1 MEARSRGEP
10 DLFGLALEHYAD
22 ARAPFQ
28 VVRARFKEEQ
38 KAEQKRLGK
47 QQLDLM
53 LNKSTTM
60 LQAQQLEMAGE
71 ESSDE
76 NPGVSDDESE
86 GEEEDEEG
94 EAEEASESEAE
105 SEDAAASETASEASP
120 APSRSARTNARRTTG
135 RSRLSV
141 SATPAD
147 TPLTGEDDD
156 ADDSGDAVF
165 AGATESDAERDAEDN
180 QFAAEMEED
189 DAGGGDDDDDDEMA
203 NLAAEADMPIE
214 ELLRRSGYAAM
225 VAEEEAGTASNGP
238 SPVTAPTEPAAPV
251 AESTETSNGETSN
264 AAPSPSTPGTSA
276 PAGPEL
282 TAEEKEAEAMSEF
295 GSAAGEEGR
304 DQEDEQLEQE
314 MEADEGE
321 SDDEEM
327 KGLAEDADLPIE
339 ELMRKYGYGPNADAA
354 ASPAD
359 ADADAANSEMKVEPD
374 DAASESV
381 KSEAPS
387 AHASDAED
395 AEEIEEIAS
404 DAVAAE
410 KAARETGLGADRQ
423 VVHFKPPFLLRA
435 TLRPYQQAG
444 LEWLASLYT
453 SGVNG

>member
-1 MEARSRGEP
+1 MEACGRGEP
-10 DLFGLALEHYAD
+10 DLFGLVIEHDAD

-71 ESSDE
+71 ELSDE
-76 NPGVSDDESE
+76 NPGLSDDEGE
-86 GEEEDEEG
+86 GEEEDQEES
-94 EAEEASESEAE
+94 EEEEAGESEAE
-105 SEDAAASETASEASP
+105 SEGAAASETASDASP
-120 APSRSARTNARRTTG
+120 APSRSARANARRTTT

-147 TPLTGEDDD
+147 TPLAGEDDD

-165 AGATESDAERDAEDN
+165 AGPTESDAERDAEDN

-189 DAGGGDDDDDDEMA
+189 EAGGGDDDDDEMA

-225 VAEEEAGTASNGP
+225 VAEEEAGTASDGP

-295 GSAAGEEGR
+295 GSEAGEEGR
-304 DQEDEQLEQE
+304 DEEDEQLEQE

-359 ADADAANSEMKVEPD
+359 AVDAANSDMKVEPD
-374 DAASESV
+374 DAASEGV

>member
-1 MEARSRGEP
+1 MA
-10 DLFGLALEHYAD
+10 
-22 ARAPFQ
+22 APSQ

-76 NPGVSDDESE
+76 NPGVSDNESE
-86 GEEEDEEG
+86 GEEEDEEEG
-94 EAEEASESEAE
+94 EEEGGESEAD
-105 SEDAAASETASEASP
+105 SEGAAVSETASEATP
-120 APSRSARTNARRTTG
+120 APSRSARANARRTTG

-147 TPLTGEDDD
+147 TPLAGEDDGVE
-156 ADDSGDAVF
+156 DSGDAVF
-165 AGATESDAERDAEDN
+165 AGAAESDAEREAEDN

-189 DAGGGDDDDDDEMA
+189 EAGGGDDDDEMA

-225 VAEEEAGTASNGP
+225 VAEEEAGAASDGP
-238 SPVTAPTEPAAPV
+238 IPGAAPTEPAAPV
-251 AESTETSNGETSN
+251 AESTETSNGEMSN

-282 TAEEKEAEAMSEF
+282 TAEEKEAAAMSEF
-295 GSAAGEEGR
+295 GSDAGEEGR

-327 KGLAEDADLPIE
+327 KGLAEDAGLPIE
-339 ELMRKYGYGPNADAA
+339 ELMRKYGYGPNADGA

-359 ADADAANSEMKVEPD
+359 VDGADDSEMKVEPD
-374 DAASESV
+374 DAASEGV
-381 KSEAPS
+381 KSEARSPS
-387 AHASDAED
+387 AHASDAGD

-404 DAVAAE
+404 DAVEAE